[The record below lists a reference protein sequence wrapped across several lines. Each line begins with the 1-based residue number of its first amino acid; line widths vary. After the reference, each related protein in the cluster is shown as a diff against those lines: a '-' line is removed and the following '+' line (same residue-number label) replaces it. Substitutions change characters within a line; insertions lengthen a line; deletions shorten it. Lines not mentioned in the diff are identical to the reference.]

1 MSTADPE
8 APEPDATAGPRRSLL
23 LDLGPFR
30 ASRHFTWMWIGALVT
45 GIGNTLTSVAV
56 GLHVYELTGSTF
68 AVSMVGVIALLPT
81 LWAGLY
87 GGTIV
92 DRFDRRRVALASAV
106 LAWLSTAGI
115 ALLAWL
121 GQETIWSLYLLS
133 AVNTIGATLVGASRQ
148 AMIPNLIPA
157 AMLPAAGALN
167 GMSMGLVITVG
178 PMLAGLLVAHG
189 GFAWTYTLDLLLF
202 CGSFLGLAALPPMP
216 PEPGAETSSWA
227 AIRQSFAYVRATPVV
242 AMSFVVDIVAMTFG
256 NLRSLYPALGAV
268 VLGGGAITAGVL
280 AAAMAV
286 GAVVCSLFSGRI
298 VTWRRH
304 GRAVNLAVLAYGGFT
319 IGMGVVVLMVH
330 LGIWPGGA
338 GSVEHAN
345 RSALAVALLMLFG
358 MGASDNV
365 SAIFRNTILQ
375 QAVPDSIRGRMQGIY
390 IMVVTGGP
398 RIGDAFVGLAALL
411 AVWAPPLLGGIVL
424 VAVVAA
430 LVVRVPAFHRYDA
443 SSLAA

>member
-1 MSTADPE
+1 MSKQTPE
-8 APEPDATAGPRRSLL
+8 QERQQRRSLL
-23 LDLGPFR
+23 LDLAPFR

-45 GIGNTLTSVAV
+45 GIGNTLTAVAV

-92 DRFDRRRVALASAV
+92 DRFDRRRVALAAAAV
-106 LAWLSTAGI
+106 AWLSTAGI

-121 GQETIWSLYLLS
+121 GQETIWSLYALS

-148 AMIPNLIPA
+148 AMIPNLIPDRL
-157 AMLPAAGALN
+157 LPAAVALN
-167 GMSMGLVITVG
+167 GMSMGLVVTVG

-227 AIRQSFAYVRATPVV
+227 AIKQSFAFVRSNPVV
-242 AMSFVVDIVAMTFG
+242 GMSFAIDIVAMTFG

-304 GRAVNLAVLAYGGFT
+304 GRAVNLAVLAYGSFT
-319 IGMGVVVLMVH
+319 MGAGLVVLLVH

-338 GSVEHAN
+338 GTAQQPN

-375 QAVPDSIRGRMQGIY
+375 QAVPDQIRGRMQGIY

-398 RIGDAFVGLAALL
+398 RIGDAFVGVAALL
-411 AVWAPPLLGGIVL
+411 AVWAPPLLGGLAIVVTTL
-424 VAVVAA
+424 A
-430 LVVRVPAFHRYDA
+430 LIARVPAFHRYDA
-443 SSLAA
+443 ADAARAA